1 MKCTREE
8 IISRLLK
15 MWEAG
20 GGGVA
25 VVKKS
30 SSQEK
35 QICGSCLRKIFLIY
49 FSPAKKK
56 IN

>member
-1 MKCTREE
+1 MGGGRGV
-8 IISRLLK
+8 
-15 MWEAG
+15 G
-20 GGGVA
+20 GGGVV

-49 FSPAKKK
+49 FSPAKKR
-56 IN
+56 N